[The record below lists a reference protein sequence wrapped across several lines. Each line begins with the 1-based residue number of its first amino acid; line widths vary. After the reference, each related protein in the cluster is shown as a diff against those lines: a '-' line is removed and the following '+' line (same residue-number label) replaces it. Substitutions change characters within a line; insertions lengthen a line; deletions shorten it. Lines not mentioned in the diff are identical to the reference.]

1 MLVGFSGGAT
11 LTMGQ
16 SYLLPSIAAVVV
28 GGTAITGGR
37 GSFLSVV
44 AAALLITTFTTVI
57 SSIQIEEGWRT
68 VLYGA
73 VVLIAIL
80 AMRDGTTP
88 VMRRLLPLLRGH
100 KKEQST

>member
-1 MLVGFSGGAT
+1 
-11 LTMGQ
+11 
-16 SYLLPSIAAVVV
+16 
-28 GGTAITGGR
+28 
-37 GSFLSVV
+37 V

>member
-1 MLVGFSGGAT
+1 
-11 LTMGQ
+11 
-16 SYLLPSIAAVVV
+16 LLPSIAAVVV